1 MAKFKR
7 LILTELGNTTETFPL
22 SMRNGTIKSGDSAD
36 LVNVYW
42 EFFTE
47 ENEYEIKITNSD
59 PLIENDVLRVGFDTQ
74 DSRDMPT
81 TNEGKPF
88 KIVATS
94 IEATKRTWEMA
105 KDEGV
110 EVNHI
115 QFEPIQ
121 EDGFDPNTTGKRAK
135 LYKTFI
141 KTQFPDAKIESGDW
155 GVYKVTPNKV

>member
-7 LILTELGNTTETFPL
+7 LVLTELGNTTDTYPI
-22 SMRNGTIKSGDSAD
+22 SMRNGTIISEDGVD

-47 ENEYEIKITNSD
+47 ENEYEIKTSNTGQYVD
-59 PLIENDVLRVGFDTQ
+59 EDTLNVGFDTQ

-94 IEATKRTWEMA
+94 IEATKRTWKMA

-110 EVNHI
+110 DLNHI

-121 EDGFDPNTTGKRAK
+121 EGGFDPNTTSKRAK